1 MMSLQ
6 FSPYSA
12 ALLCGPP
19 SKVGPGPAPVNRG
32 GLKCAVETL
41 RPVGAQLKPL
51 AVNLHQP
58 HLALINPVGKETDCH
73 FMRQAALGFIDEEA
87 PGISDVTS
95 PRRDILRGTAAK
107 QIPFLEGRACRALQL
122 CGHISIRRI

>member
-1 MMSLQ
+1 
-6 FSPYSA
+6 
-12 ALLCGPP
+12 
-19 SKVGPGPAPVNRG
+19 
-32 GLKCAVETL
+32 LKA
-41 RPVGAQLKPL
+41 L
-51 AVNLHQP
+51 AVNLHEP
-58 HLALINPVGKETDCH
+58 HLALTNPVGKEADCH

-122 CGHISIRRI
+122 CGHISIRRIEDEPPRTFAQYVALDPRLHIALDSADQLPGTNQALAQT